1 MLLQITIFYL
11 PLFTKIGGPLSVQVH
26 LSLWAC
32 KLGCDPGGWALL
44 TFARFNRQFNRKSE
58 ESCDSAMTSWQEYQ
72 RIHWVLL
79 DHLKPFKTSCS
90 LTEMNTAFWWLST
103 TSEGCFFF
111 SPKLRQY
118 LCSVRFTTAKT
129 QWKSGWV
136 LQSTKDYSNANVVME
151 KSNLN
156 IEFN

>member
-111 SPKLRQY
+111 FSPNFGNICAVSDLQQQKHSEKVDGCSRAQRQQER
-118 LCSVRFTTAKT
+118 LFQCKR
-129 QWKSGWV
+129 
-136 LQSTKDYSNANVVME
+136 SNGE
-151 KSNLN
+151 
-156 IEFN
+156 I